1 MNKKLLIN
9 NPGPFSN
16 FLLNEIN
23 NYERQRNK
31 KNKHNQNNNKN
42 DLSKMRFDKSKKNN
56 SKDKDMSG
64 KAPNIKLI
72 DSNASNNVKVKNE
85 TSINNVNLIRDSDSD
100 SIATAEPEN
109 DSDVSPI
116 ATPVKLPKKSFSKMP
131 TIDNDEFKYFTN
143 NKKQKPIVQKQESED
158 EYSDEEDESED
169 QDSEDDISDSESE
182 PSVKQK
188 KMSSREIEQKKQE
201 YLIKLLALEKKG
213 VNLTKSYSLKS
224 SLEELEFEYNT
235 QQKAMEM
242 EASVHFQQ
250 KILMAAVTGVEFLNK
265 KFDPIGAK
273 LDGWSESVMDNI
285 NDYEEIFKK
294 LHEKYSQR
302 ASMPPELQ
310 LLVTLVGSGFMFH
323 LTNSLFKSSLPGL
336 GDVLK
341 TNPDIMSNIMGAMGK
356 AMNNAQGLTPGATSS
371 SNTVPQMP
379 QMPQVPQMPQMPQV
393 PQMPQM
399 PQTSTESGKKS
410 SQSSNMPD
418 FTGPSMNLS
427 SLLNTYQSGPD
438 RPIVQQAPKMKEVD
452 ETDRFSVASSSD
464 YSELED
470 TTKTINMPTVTKGK
484 GKGKIPKGKSIK
496 I

>member
-1 MNKKLLIN
+1 MNEKLLKN

-23 NYERQRNK
+23 NKIQSNESNESNEK
-31 KNKHNQNNNKN
+31 

-56 SKDKDMSG
+56 SRNKGMSG

-72 DSNASNNVKVKNE
+72 DSNASNNVRVKNE

-109 DSDVSPI
+109 ESDASPA

-143 NKKQKPIVQKQESED
+143 NKKQKPVVQKQESED
-158 EYSDEEDESED
+158 EYSDEDESEEEE
-169 QDSEDDISDSESE
+169 DSDDDVSDSESE
-182 PSVKQK
+182 PSVKHK

-250 KILMAAVTGVEFLNK
+250 KILMAAVTGIEFLNK

-285 NDYEEIFKK
+285 NDYEEIFRK

-356 AMNNAQGLTPGATSS
+356 AMNNAQGLTPGASS
-371 SNTVPQMP
+371 SVS
-379 QMPQVPQMPQMPQV
+379 QVPQMPQAPRQE
-393 PQMPQM
+393 PA
-399 PQTSTESGKKS
+399 
-410 SQSSNMPD
+410 QSSNMPD
-418 FTGPSMNLS
+418 FTGPSINLS

-438 RPIVQQAPKMKEVD
+438 RPMVQQAPKMKQVD

-464 YSELED
+464 YSELEE

>member
-1 MNKKLLIN
+1 MNEKLLKN

-23 NYERQRNK
+23 NKSNERNEHNERNERNERNESK
-31 KNKHNQNNNKN
+31 T

-56 SKDKDMSG
+56 SRNKGMSG

-72 DSNASNNVKVKNE
+72 DSNASNNVRVKNE
-85 TSINNVNLIRDSDSD
+85 SSINNVNLIRDSDSD

-109 DSDVSPI
+109 DSDSSP
-116 ATPVKLPKKSFSKMP
+116 ATPVKLPKKSFTKMP

-143 NKKQKPIVQKQESED
+143 NKKQKPVVQKQESDD
-158 EYSDEEDESED
+158 EYSDDEEESDEEEDS
-169 QDSEDDISDSESE
+169 DDDDDVSDSESE

-224 SLEELEFEYNT
+224 SLQELEFEYNT
-235 QQKAMEM
+235 QQKAMEI

-250 KILMAAVTGVEFLNK
+250 KILMAAVTGMEFLNK

-294 LHEKYSQR
+294 LHEKYSQKT
-302 ASMPPELQ
+302 SMPPELQ

-356 AMNNAQGLTPGATSS
+356 AMNNAQGLTPGASS
-371 SNTVPQMP
+371 SGSQMP
-379 QMPQVPQMPQMPQV
+379 QMPQVPQVSQVSQMPQA
-393 PQMPQM
+393 PRQEPA
-399 PQTSTESGKKS
+399 
-410 SQSSNMPD
+410 QSSNMPD

-438 RPIVQQAPKMKEVD
+438 RPMVQQAPKMKQVD

-464 YSELED
+464 YSELEE

>member
-1 MNKKLLIN
+1 MNEKLLKN

-23 NYERQRNK
+23 NNKNK
-31 KNKHNQNNNKN
+31 K
-42 DLSKMRFDKSKKNN
+42 DISKMRSDKSKKNN
-56 SKDKDMSG
+56 DKHKGMSG
-64 KAPNIKLI
+64 KAPSIKLI
-72 DSNASNNVKVKNE
+72 DSNASNNVKIKNE
-85 TSINNVNLIRDSDSD
+85 ASINNINLIKDSDSE

-109 DSDVSPI
+109 ESDDSPVN
-116 ATPVKLPKKSFSKMP
+116 TPVKTKKKSYSKMP

-143 NKKQKPIVQKQESED
+143 NKKQKPFIEKQESED
-158 EYSDEEDESED
+158 EDEDEEDDSEDESE
-169 QDSEDDISDSESE
+169 EDVSDSESDV
-182 PSVKQK
+182 SVKSK

-201 YLIKLLALEKKG
+201 YLVKLLALEKKG

-235 QQKAMEM
+235 QHKAMEM

-250 KILMAAVTGVEFLNK
+250 KILMAAVTGMEFLNK

-285 NDYEEIFKK
+285 NDYEEIFQK
-294 LHEKYSQR
+294 LHEKYSQKT
-302 ASMPPELQ
+302 SMPPELQ

-341 TNPDIMSNIMGAMGK
+341 TNPDIMGNIMGAMGK
-356 AMNNAQGLTPGATSS
+356 AMNNAQGLNPGTSS
-371 SNTVPQMP
+371 TQSQMP
-379 QMPQVPQMPQMPQV
+379 PQQMPPQQMPPQQRPPQKETRMP
-393 PQMPQM
+393 PN
-399 PQTSTESGKKS
+399 SGIGE
-410 SQSSNMPD
+410 

-427 SLLNTYQSGPD
+427 GLLNTYQSGPD
-438 RPIVQQAPKMKEVD
+438 RPIVQQAPKQKNNVND
-452 ETDRFSVASSSD
+452 EIDRFSVASSSD
-464 YSELED
+464 YSEIEE
-470 TTKTINMPTVTKGK
+470 TTKTIKMPTVTKGK
-484 GKGKIPKGKSIK
+484 GKANIPKGKSIK